1 MINAFNWYIKVLKLT
16 LKRKENSLFSS
27 QYDYYSEAGLY
38 HINKILRERNI
49 RHYSNYLEY
58 AFRFIKDKADFNN
71 TVLIDLGCG
80 SGITSLYFDRYIKL
94 PIYCVEVDN
103 IAIKLL
109 EEQKNYLL
117 PKNHKTII
125 KDIKTID
132 KIKISD
138 KESSIAHLIIFSQ
151 FAFNMFTPHDELL
164 KQIFSINK
172 NSEQISL
179 IIIDNRFSFWS
190 IPKSIKKYIF
200 GINQFGSPA
209 NFSYPNI
216 AIKRNNNDKYFQKKQ
231 IIKFFEDRNYKLIN
245 KKIVYG
251 PVIPKKLYLYLCW
264 LEKIIQRF
272 KKFFSISK
280 LMILQF
286 KKK

>member
-1 MINAFNWYIKVLKLT
+1 M
-16 LKRKENSLFSS
+16 
-27 QYDYYSEAGLY
+27 
-38 HINKILRERNI
+38 
-49 RHYSNYLEY
+49 
-58 AFRFIKDKADFNN
+58 
-71 TVLIDLGCG
+71 
-80 SGITSLYFDRYIKL
+80 
-94 PIYCVEVDN
+94 
-103 IAIKLL
+103 
-109 EEQKNYLL
+109 
-117 PKNHKTII
+117 
-125 KDIKTID
+125 
-132 KIKISD
+132 
-138 KESSIAHLIIFSQ
+138 
-151 FAFNMFTPHDELL
+151 L

-251 PVIPKKLYLYLCW
+251 PVIPKKLYLYLYW

-286 KKK
+286 QKK